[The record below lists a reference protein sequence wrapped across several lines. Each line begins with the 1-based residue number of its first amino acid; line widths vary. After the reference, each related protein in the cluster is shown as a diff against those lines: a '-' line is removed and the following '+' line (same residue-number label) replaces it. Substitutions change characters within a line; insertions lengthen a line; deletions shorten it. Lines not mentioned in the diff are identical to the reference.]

1 MEHEMRVGLH
11 STSCSCRGG
20 AWVVLGEVPSA
31 PCPGSGNGQDQGL
44 VVSLG
49 EWKSLGKPA
58 TAEDYAE
65 AKTRVEAGE
74 RREFQ
79 RFEAIIPVRLGRMPF
94 WKNPTAQAEDTTT
107 EVIAR
112 GGALVLSHM
121 AVEKGEVVVFE
132 AEGGFRTRAE
142 VMYVTATKAA
152 AAEAVLRL
160 GLRFLDAPFPDSLI
174 PAGAKPL
181 TVEP

>member
-1 MEHEMRVGLH
+1 MRVGLH

-20 AWVVLGEVPSA
+20 AWVVLGEVPAS
-31 PCPGSGNGQDQGL
+31 PCAGSGNGPDQGL

-65 AKTRVEAGE
+65 AKARVEGGE

-79 RFEAIIPVRLGRMPF
+79 RFEATIPVRLGRMPF
-94 WKNPTAQAEDTTT
+94 WKNPTAQAEDTAT

-142 VMYVTATKAA
+142 VMYVTATKGAT
-152 AAEAVLRL
+152 AEAVLRL
-160 GLRFLDAPFPDSLI
+160 GLRFLDAPFPDNLI

-181 TVEP
+181 TAEA

>member
-1 MEHEMRVGLH
+1 MRVGLH

-20 AWVVLGEVPSA
+20 AWVVLGGAPSA
-31 PCPGSGNGQDQGL
+31 PCPGSGNGGDPNL
-44 VVSLG
+44 VVSLA

-58 TAEDYAE
+58 TAEDYTE
-65 AKTRVEAGE
+65 AKARVEGGE

-79 RFEAIIPVRLGRMPF
+79 RFEASIPVRLGRMPF
-94 WKNPTAQAEDTTT
+94 WKNPTAQAEDTAT

-142 VMYVTATKAA
+142 VMYVTATKGAT
-152 AAEAVLRL
+152 AEAVLRL
-160 GLRFLDAPFPDSLI
+160 GLRFLDAPFPDNLI

-181 TVEP
+181 TAEA

>member
-1 MEHEMRVGLH
+1 MRVGLH

-20 AWVVLGEVPSA
+20 AWIVLGEAPSA
-31 PCPGSGNGQDQGL
+31 PCPGSGNGGDQDL
-44 VVSLG
+44 VVSLAQ
-49 EWKSLGKPA
+49 WKSLGKPA
-58 TAEDYAE
+58 TAEDYRE
-65 AKTRVEAGE
+65 AKARVEGGE

-79 RFEAIIPVRLGRMPF
+79 RFEASIPVRLGRMPF

-121 AVEKGEVVVFE
+121 AVEKGDTVVFE

-142 VMYVTATKAA
+142 VMYVTTTKAA
-152 AAEAVLRL
+152 SAESVLRL

-174 PAGAKPL
+174 PADAKPL
-181 TVEP
+181 NAEV

>member
-1 MEHEMRVGLH
+1 MKVGLH
-11 STSCSCRGG
+11 STGCSCRGG
-20 AWVVLGEVPSA
+20 AWIVLGDTPSA
-31 PCPGSGNGQDQGL
+31 PCPGSGKDQNQDL
-44 VVSLG
+44 VISLT
-49 EWKSLGKPA
+49 EWKSVGKPA
-58 TAEDYAE
+58 TAEEYVE
-65 AKTRVEAGE
+65 AKARVEAGE

-79 RFEAIIPVRLGRMPF
+79 RFEASIAVRLGRMPF

-132 AEGGFRTRAE
+132 AGGGFRTRAE
-142 VMYVTATKAA
+142 VMYLSTAKSPSGEAA
-152 AAEAVLRL
+152 LRL
-160 GLRFLDAPFPDSLI
+160 GLRFLDAPLPDTLI

-181 TVEP
+181 TMEA

>member
-1 MEHEMRVGLH
+1 
-11 STSCSCRGG
+11 
-20 AWVVLGEVPSA
+20 
-31 PCPGSGNGQDQGL
+31 
-44 VVSLG
+44 VVSLA

-58 TAEDYAE
+58 TADDYTQ
-65 AKTRVEAGE
+65 AKARVDGGE

-79 RFEAIIPVRLGRMPF
+79 RFEAKLAVRLGRLPL

-121 AVEKGEVVVFE
+121 AVEKGENVVFE
-132 AEGGFRTRAE
+132 AEPGFRTRAE
-142 VMYVTATKAA
+142 VMYVSTAKAPSG
-152 AAEAVLRL
+152 EAVLRL

-174 PAGAKPL
+174 PPGARPL
-181 TVEP
+181 SFEP